1 MGFQNARGFSLAEQE
16 TRLSHVRGGNVVK
29 LLEIDQKVMARN
41 KPLEPAH
48 QAVGHIPRVE
58 GC

>member
-1 MGFQNARGFSLAEQE
+1 MGFQNARGFSLTEQE
-16 TRLSHVRGGNVVK
+16 TSLSRVRGGKVFK

-41 KPLEPAH
+41 KPLDPAH

>member
-1 MGFQNARGFSLAEQE
+1 MGGKVF
-16 TRLSHVRGGNVVK
+16 K

-41 KPLEPAH
+41 KPLDPAH